1 MFQIIILNLLLTL
14 PILTLAQPPFPQ
26 IDGKCPAYTSKSGDY
41 CVPKVDANGETSNYI
56 VKSRN
61 SCLNG
66 YYNSG
71 DWCRKGVGGAVCVA
85 NPVIPPPFTWP
96 DSYRMQDNSNQPVT
110 RAQLSC
116 SRNSNQSLP
125 SYCPPVSRL

>member
-56 VKSRN
+56 VKSKN

-71 DWCRKGVGGAVCVA
+71 DWCRKGVGGVYVWQ
-85 NPVIPPPFTWP
+85 IPSVPHHSHGRILIECRTIQIN
-96 DSYRMQDNSNQPVT
+96 R
-110 RAQLSC
+110 
-116 SRNSNQSLP
+116 
-125 SYCPPVSRL
+125 